1 MGPQTH
7 NSATGNPT
15 ILPTREGLRPTP
27 LVPWNPVRMTSF
39 TLSSLTAPA
48 VAENPG
54 VLAAPTAALI
64 DELGWGDRLGAVEID
79 PALSDTVNFVPAF
92 NLRDDLAANCVLV
105 SGARNGEERVAA
117 CVVLADSRADINGM
131 VRKRLDV
138 RKASFMSLDVAVERT
153 GMEYGGIT
161 PIGLPSE
168 WPIFIDSRVLSYPLL
183 TLGAGVRAAKII
195 PRFPAR
201 GAAGRP
207 GD

>member
-1 MGPQTH
+1 
-7 NSATGNPT
+7 
-15 ILPTREGLRPTP
+15 
-27 LVPWNPVRMTSF
+27 
-39 TLSSLTAPA
+39 
-48 VAENPG
+48 VA
-54 VLAAPTAALI
+54 
-64 DELGWGDRLGAVEID
+64 ID

-105 SGARNGEERVAA
+105 AGARNGEERVAA
-117 CVVLADSRADINGM
+117 CVLLADSRADINGM

-195 PRFPAR
+195 APGSLLAELPGAQVIDGLAR
-201 GAAGRP
+201 LIAEPSQASGIAALQ
-207 GD
+207 